1 MVNDGSFAL
10 FIAIGAMFGLLAAA
24 CAYVIAY
31 HEYRQRM
38 LRVDQRASKLALN
51 SAVVTFTFIMA
62 ASVVLAWVL
71 TN

>member
-1 MVNDGSFAL
+1 MT
-10 FIAIGAMFGLLAAA
+10 AAVS
-24 CAYVIAY
+24 AYLISY